1 MPPAAV
7 ISSRSRASRIAPSA
21 APLPPHDVLLAADVG
36 YSPSLAWRL
45 GERCGSS
52 LRAGA
57 RVLVAES
64 RQMPMCRRAF
74 SEALNLW
81 RADVEPLRLSAADAA
96 VPALAQAGFAE
107 VAVGGDDDA
116 PMWILDARDGHPPVS

>member
-1 MPPAAV
+1 M
-7 ISSRSRASRIAPSA
+7 
-21 APLPPHDVLLAADVG
+21 
-36 YSPSLAWRL
+36 
-45 GERCGSS
+45 S

-74 SEALNLW
+74 SEALNLG
-81 RADVEPLRLSAADAA
+81 RADAEPLRLSAADAA

-116 PMWILDARDGHPPVS
+116 PMWILDARDG